1 MIKMNRKVEYALM
14 SLRYMADKAPSE
26 LTSAREL
33 VERFNVPF
41 DTVSKVLQ
49 VLATKEVLDS
59 HKGIHGGYLLK
70 TDLAGV
76 TFLDLVEWLEDR
88 NFSSICNPSGT
99 PCSLY
104 STCNIISPVEALNHK
119 ILDFLKELT
128 LKELLLD
135 PRFIQSKQS
144 IAAGEQL

>member
-76 TFLDLVEWLEDR
+76 TFLDLVEWL
-88 NFSSICNPSGT
+88 
-99 PCSLY
+99 
-104 STCNIISPVEALNHK
+104 
-119 ILDFLKELT
+119 
-128 LKELLLD
+128 
-135 PRFIQSKQS
+135 
-144 IAAGEQL
+144 